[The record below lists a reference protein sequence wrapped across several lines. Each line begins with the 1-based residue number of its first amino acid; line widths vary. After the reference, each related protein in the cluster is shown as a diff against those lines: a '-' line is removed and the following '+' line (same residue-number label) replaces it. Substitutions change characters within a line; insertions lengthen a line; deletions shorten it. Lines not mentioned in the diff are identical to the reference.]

1 MIWGVVTI
9 LEGDMKGQRAM
20 LFAVRKI
27 WGYPVEANLHKGKPP
42 AGYVKRF
49 FGESAVGSEEM
60 VSAMDECYVDVVPS
74 LREETK
80 ESGLPLYAKSFF
92 IGKVR
97 VTVTSYW
104 SAYLSGNMKF
114 HAC

>member
-1 MIWGVVTI
+1 
-9 LEGDMKGQRAM
+9 MKGQRAM

-92 IGKVR
+92 IGKVCDTR
-97 VTVTSYW
+97 YCLLDSKYVSSSIY
-104 SAYLSGNMKF
+104 
-114 HAC
+114 